1 MFEKLRKSPLMF
13 WSVELLV
20 AATLIYVCT
29 KINFLFSPIG
39 TFISTVFIPLILAMF
54 LYYMLNPL
62 VKLLMRVKIK
72 NFQISRTFAVVIV
85 FLGFLGLIAFTIGS
99 FVPGLIGQITDLL
112 SNLPKIVSSLQN
124 EMPKLLSNSW
134 FKNVDL
140 DPYIKQINSQLG
152 SYAEKF
158 LSSMTASLGTI
169 ISTLTNV
176 TIIVITV
183 PVILFYMLKDGY
195 KLTPTVSKAIPK
207 RNRENVVNLFGAM
220 SDTLSSYI
228 GGQVIECLFVGTFT
242 IIGYM
247 IIGQPYGMLLGVIA
261 GICNIIPYVG
271 PYFGIFPSLLV
282 AISKSPMQMVYVII
296 VVLIVQQVDGNL
308 VYPNV
313 IGKSLQIH
321 PLTIIILLLA
331 AGKIAGIFG
340 MILAVPTYAIVKVL
354 VNFGLHIWR
363 LNQTTI
369 QEKVNSNPKD

>member
-1 MFEKLRKSPLMF
+1 
-13 WSVELLV
+13 
-20 AATLIYVCT
+20 
-29 KINFLFSPIG
+29 
-39 TFISTVFIPLILAMF
+39 
-54 LYYMLNPL
+54 MLNPL

-72 NFQISRTFAVVIV
+72 NFKISRTFAVVIV

-112 SNLPKIVSSLQN
+112 SNLPKIVSSLQD
-124 EMPKLLSNSW
+124 EMPKLLNNSW

-158 LSSMTASLGTI
+158 LSSMTTSLGTI

-220 SDTLSSYI
+220 SETLSSYI

-282 AISKSPMQMVYVII
+282 AISKSPMQIVYVII

-321 PLTIIILLLA
+321 PLTIIMLLLA

-363 LNQTTI
+363 LNRTTI
-369 QEKVNSNPKD
+369 QEKVNSNPKE

>member
-13 WSVELLV
+13 WSVELLI

-112 SNLPKIVSSLQN
+112 SNLPKIISSLQD

-140 DPYIKQINSQLG
+140 DPYVKQINSQLG

-195 KLTPTVSKAIPK
+195 KLTPTVSKTIPK

-282 AISKSPMQMVYVII
+282 AISKSPMQIVYVII

-369 QEKVNSNPKD
+369 QEKVNSNPKE

>member
-13 WSVELLV
+13 WSVELLI

-72 NFQISRTFAVVIV
+72 NFKISRTFAVVIV

-112 SNLPKIVSSLQN
+112 SNLPKIVSSLQD
-124 EMPKLLSNSW
+124 EMPKLLNNSW

-158 LSSMTASLGTI
+158 LSSMTTSLGTI

-220 SDTLSSYI
+220 SETLSSYI

-282 AISKSPMQMVYVII
+282 AISKSPMQIVYVII

-321 PLTIIILLLA
+321 PLTIIMLLLA

-363 LNQTTI
+363 LNRTTI
-369 QEKVNSNPKD
+369 QEKVNSNPKE